1 MKNLKRSSS
10 LVILLLVNFIF
21 AYKYIHRIT
30 DFSLQISLSLI
41 LVQFLFY
48 KFENRIVLSTKWIT
62 VFFYSA
68 IILLLGVVFFTWL
81 KIPLA
86 GLNIDRYSIITS
98 FIDAMLKGN
107 YPYFAKSIQGNYP
120 GPMPTYFLIAL
131 PFYLIGELSIL
142 SFIGYGLYLFYIS
155 KRIKDFTHIK
165 FFLFYFLSSI
175 FVYWEIASRSNI
187 FTFSVLILFLMD
199 YFLRVPQNN
208 KLKIIVFSL
217 LAGLLLSTRSV
228 YIIVYIVFFISGLI
242 NKEYKFKHLFFI
254 GLIALF
260 GFILT
265 FLPLLIF
272 FKNDFFVMNPFTIQS
287 SFLVPQ
293 IYVLAFIIITILITF
308 SVKNNADKF
317 FISGISLFFS
327 ILIYACYSVYKC
339 LSAGPF
345 YENCVDI
352 SYFIFCVPFFTF
364 FLTSSESNDYLKTI
378 VSR

>member
-1 MKNLKRSSS
+1 M
-10 LVILLLVNFIF
+10 F

-30 DFSLQISLSLI
+30 DFSLLISLSLI
-41 LVQFLFY
+41 LIQFLFY
-48 KFENRIVLSTKWIT
+48 KFENKIELSTKWIT
-62 VFFYSA
+62 ILFYSA
-68 IILLLGVVFFTWL
+68 IILLTGVVVFTWL
-81 KIPLA
+81 KIPLSS
-86 GLNIDRYSIITS
+86 LNIDRYSVISS
-98 FIDAMLKGN
+98 FTEAALKGN
-107 YPYFAKSIQGNYP
+107 YPYYAKSFQGNYP
-120 GPMPTYFLIAL
+120 GPMPTYFLIAF

-155 KRIKDFTHIK
+155 KKTKEFTRIK
-165 FFLFYFLSSI
+165 FFLFYFLSSV
-175 FVYWEIASRSNI
+175 FVFWEIASRSNI
-187 FTFSVLILFLMD
+187 FTISVIILFLMD

-208 KLKIIVFSL
+208 TLKIVVFSL

-242 NKEYKFKHLFFI
+242 NKEYKFKHLLFI
-254 GLIALF
+254 GLIALS

-293 IYVLAFIIITILITF
+293 IYVLAFIIITIILTF
-308 SVKNNADKF
+308 TVRNNADKF

-339 LSAGPF
+339 LSTGHF

-364 FLTSSESNDYLKTI
+364 YLTSSESSDYSKTI
-378 VSR
+378 ISR